1 MEAYNIAK
9 TPSKYA
15 NVNISCQ
22 MLICVACKIARL
34 RLCSNKNQ
42 CIYTSGKGWFQCFKI
57 I

>member
-34 RLCSNKNQ
+34 RGSFV
-42 CIYTSGKGWFQCFKI
+42 KGSFISFE
-57 I
+57 

>member
-22 MLICVACKIARL
+22 MLICVACKMLSNVNL
-34 RLCSNKNQ
+34 RCL
-42 CIYTSGKGWFQCFKI
+42 
-57 I
+57 